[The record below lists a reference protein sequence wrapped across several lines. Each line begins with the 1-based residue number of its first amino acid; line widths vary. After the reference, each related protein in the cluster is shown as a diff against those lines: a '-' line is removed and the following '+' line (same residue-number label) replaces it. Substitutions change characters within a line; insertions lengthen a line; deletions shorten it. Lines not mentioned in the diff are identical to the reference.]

1 MKYALMFNVL
11 KDGEIEAI
19 KWGRE
24 VFMPNRSI
32 ILLEE
37 ITPAVWLWH
46 GVKQSLVDR
55 RIANRQAEALKGY
68 GYKAKDTIIGSRTRI
83 IKEIDQRKI
92 GKDAE
97 TDQLNREFE
106 ELLNIKFEAIDDII
120 VAFQSGEYGIETS
133 NLRPQTVVE
142 SMPKQKIEAV
152 AESITA
158 IKPDITQKPKF
169 EVNISG
175 TEPEPQVTP
184 TESKAKLASKPSKPI
199 KKQEF
204 TFESQ
209 VQEVGAS
216 TTTEIVKGVLKRIEK
231 MEFKL
236 DNLIKEFIEF
246 KATFKKE

>member
-19 KWGRE
+19 KWGRDG
-24 VFMPNRSI
+24 FMPNRSI

-37 ITPAVWLWH
+37 LTPAVWLWH

-83 IKEIDQRKI
+83 IKEIDQRKV

-97 TDQLNREFE
+97 TDQFDREFE
-106 ELLNIKFEAIDDII
+106 ELLNKKFEVIDDII
-120 VAFQSGEYGIETS
+120 VAFQSGEHGIETS
-133 NLRPQTVVE
+133 NLRPQAVVNFLPE
-142 SMPKQKIEAV
+142 QDIVTV
-152 AESITA
+152 AEPITA
-158 IKPDITQKPKF
+158 IKPDITQKPKV
-169 EVNISG
+169 ETSISD
-175 TEPEPQVTP
+175 TKPELQVIP
-184 TESKAKLASKPSKPI
+184 TEANGKLASKPFKPI

-209 VQEVGAS
+209 VQEIGAS
-216 TTTEIVKGVLKRIEK
+216 TTAEIVKNVLKRIEK

-236 DNLIKEFIEF
+236 DNLIKEFKEF